1 MRYTKE
7 KLYDLVPAVYRQRD
21 AEVGKPLEQ
30 LLEIIADQ
38 VQILEKDIE
47 DLYENWFIETSDE
60 WVVPYIGDL
69 VGTTSLATKEHEAT
83 EKLKTILG
91 QRAWVANTI
100 RYRRSKGTAF
110 VLEQLAQD
118 VTGWKAKAVEF
129 FQLLSTTQYLNH
141 LRLDNHRTPDLRN
154 AEMLELLD
162 GPFDSIPHTLDVR
175 SIKKRRGLHNIQNIG
190 LYLWRLQAYPV
201 NFAPGFSHGDG
212 RYSFSQI
219 GLDIPLFNSPLTEV
233 GITHLADQLNVPEPI
248 RRLRLKRHLLDYYG
262 IGKSI
267 LLIVDGSPVE
277 PDDIVVCNL
286 EQWRH
291 RPPTEKVAVDPLLG
305 RIAFPAGSNP
315 SDVHVN
321 YYYGFS
327 TDSGGGFYDREVLDY
342 GLLENTMTFNITK
355 DAGVAGAFR
364 TISEAIS
371 QWSTEG
377 KPSAIFEILDSEF
390 YGESFEL
397 VIPANVTVVI
407 QSSNNQRP
415 VLRAADPNNPGSRS
429 PITVRGQA
437 AGSRLI
443 LDGLLIDKSLYV
455 NIAEGDLSLLNI
467 NHCTLVP
474 CIHSSLLMANG
485 SLNAN
490 LTIELHHS
498 ITGRISLGDSSE
510 AQLIVKDSIVDGRQ
524 PGKQDPAI
532 KCYSAHIEN
541 STIFGTVAVTLL
553 NASNTI
559 FTEKVTAERRQRGCL
574 RFSFV
579 SVDSEVPRRYRC
591 CPADDVD
598 PDRIPSLK
606 PRFTSTRYGD
616 PSYAQLHKE
625 VAVEIFEGADDG
637 AEMGAF
643 HSLYQPQRIRNL
655 ESSLDEYLRFGLEAG
670 ILLVDVSLV
679 EERNRVL

>member
-7 KLYDLVPAVYRQRD
+7 KLYELVPAVYRQRD
-21 AEVGKPLEQ
+21 TELGKPLER
-30 LLEIIADQ
+30 LLAIIAEQ
-38 VQILEKDIE
+38 VQIVEKDIE

-60 WVVPYIGDL
+60 WVVSYIGDL
-69 VGTTSLATKEHEAT
+69 VGTRSLATTEFEST

-110 VLEQLAQD
+110 VLEQMAQD
-118 VTGWKAKAVEF
+118 VTGWKAKVVEF

-154 AEMLELLD
+154 VEMLELLD
-162 GPFDSIPHTLDVR
+162 GPFDSISHTLDVR
-175 SIKKRRGLHNIQNIG
+175 SIKKRRGLYNIQNIG
-190 LYLWRLQAYPV
+190 LFLWRLQAYPV
-201 NFAPGFSHGDG
+201 NFAPCFSHGDG

-248 RRLRLKRHLLDYYG
+248 RRLRLKRHLIDYYG

-267 LLIVDGSPVE
+267 LLIVNGLPVE
-277 PDDIVVCNL
+277 PDDIIVCNL
-286 EQWRH
+286 EGWRH
-291 RPPTEKVAVDPLLG
+291 RPPAEKVAVDPLLG

-315 SDVHVN
+315 TDVHVN

-327 TDSGGGFYDREVLDY
+327 TDSGGGFYDREGLDH
-342 GLLENTMTFNITK
+342 GLPDNTRTFNITK
-355 DAGVAGAFR
+355 EAGAAGAFR
-364 TISEAIS
+364 TISDAIS
-371 QWSTEG
+371 QWSREG

-390 YGESFEL
+390 YGESFDL
-397 VIPANVTVVI
+397 VVPENVTVVI

-415 VLRAADPNNPGSRS
+415 VLRAADANNSGSRD
-429 PITVRGQA
+429 PITIRGQA
-437 AGSRLI
+437 ASRVI
-443 LDGLLIDKSLYV
+443 LDGLFIDKSLYL

-474 CIHSSLLMANG
+474 CIHSSLLMPTG
-485 SLNAN
+485 RINAN

-498 ITGRISLGDSSE
+498 ITGRISLDDSE
-510 AQLIVKDSIVDGRQ
+510 ARLIVKDSILDGQ
-524 PGKQDPAI
+524 LGKQDPAI
-532 KCYSAHIEN
+532 KCYSADIEN
-541 STIFGTVAVTLL
+541 TTVFGAVAVTLL

-559 FTEKVTAERRQRGCL
+559 FTEKVTAERRQMGCL

-606 PRFTSTRYGD
+606 PRFTSTQYGD
-616 PSYAQLHKE
+616 PGYAQLHKE

-679 EERNRVL
+679 EKRNGVL